1 MRFFLL
7 TIFSWVPLINRYVFI
22 YLWYLY
28 SLLGYCVCFYFFWI
42 HLMKKYTLI
51 PLFALLVIWGEFFYL
66 YKHPQLIISQHILGM
81 QDREKKSLSQQ
92 PSWTW
97 TLDDVGDEK
106 MIWFLLSV
114 EDAYCMQRQEINHY
128 MDASNS
134 DWYKSMVSKDGNDI
148 PAQRALA
155 TSLLN
160 DMKDNTMG
168 SNLTLLTKNP
178 LSSKF
183 PQTIKLL
190 DSAYGYLSNFLE
202 QDKNLRTFEE
212 FKTLTNTL
220 VSSQQTLEIIGNNVK
235 QEYSSLHPKGFTVP
249 FVESEALDIDALCD
263 LTIANTH

>member
-1 MRFFLL
+1 
-7 TIFSWVPLINRYVFI
+7 
-22 YLWYLY
+22 
-28 SLLGYCVCFYFFWI
+28 
-42 HLMKKYTLI
+42 
-51 PLFALLVIWGEFFYL
+51 
-66 YKHPQLIISQHILGM
+66 
-81 QDREKKSLSQQ
+81 
-92 PSWTW
+92 
-97 TLDDVGDEK
+97 
-106 MIWFLLSV
+106 
-114 EDAYCMQRQEINHY
+114 